1 MLLPIEANQV
11 KQDFEPLLGR
21 KAEVVGTVGG
31 ISLGGAIEPADDTLH
46 GTIVSSARCG
56 SRYMLTSRAKLDP
69 PQFEKLRL
77 SASRK

>member
-31 ISLGGAIEPADDTLH
+31 IGLGVAIEPADDTLH
-46 GTIVSSARCG
+46 GTIVSLAGYASI
-56 SRYMLTSRAKLDP
+56 T
-69 PQFEKLRL
+69 LRMWTYYD
-77 SASRK
+77 